1 MKVIKLALLV
11 VAFISQVTVYAS
23 YAPFVEEE
31 KPKLSSAYGTEYKYE
46 ELLPI
51 VEEVAKKYN
60 VSSERMMYTMKA
72 ESQLRNIQS
81 SCHRN
86 EFTNCGNEGVREL
99 SFGLAQFNFNTLSKE
114 EALDPYIAID
124 KMGYYFSI
132 GEQCRWTEYK
142 KRYGCN

>member
-1 MKVIKLALLV
+1 MKIIKLALLV

-23 YAPFVEEE
+23 YAPFVEQE
-31 KPKLSSAYGTEYKYE
+31 KPKLSSAYGTQYKYE

-51 VEEVAKKYN
+51 VEEVATKYN
-60 VSSERMMYTMKA
+60 VSLEKMMYTIKV

-86 EFTNCGNEGVREL
+86 EDTNCGNEGVREE
-99 SFGLAQFNFNTLSKE
+99 SYGVAQFNISTLSKE
-114 EALDPYIAID
+114 DALNPYIAID

-132 GEQCRWTEYK
+132 GEECRWTEYK

>member
-1 MKVIKLALLV
+1 MKIIKLALLV

-23 YAPFVEEE
+23 YAPFVEQE
-31 KPKLSSAYGTEYKYE
+31 KPKLSSAYGVQYKYE

-51 VEEVAKKYN
+51 VEEVAEKYN
-60 VSSERMMYTMKA
+60 VSLDRMMYTIKA

-86 EFTNCGNEGVREL
+86 EITNCGNKGTREM
-99 SFGLAQFNFNTLSKE
+99 SFGIAQFNVSTLSKE
-114 EALDPYIAID
+114 KALDPYIAID
-124 KMGYYFSI
+124 KMGFYFSI

-142 KRYGCN
+142 KRYGCV